1 MTIGRCVRGAR
12 FPSVVAMSTPTGR
25 TLRPPTD
32 PRWPAPVRIIL
43 GLVAFLALL
52 LGISGVVI
60 LIGDAIG
67 LPEVVIRVGASV
79 AFAASVVGLVVGL
92 ARLERRGGKHTGP
105 RTELGPLAQFGL
117 RWSAHDARSL
127 LTAIVI
133 AIAAMVL
140 VAVIGRLTGIA
151 RAVDGLDQFSALQ
164 LLGAFAV
171 AFVPAFVMQGFPEE
185 LFFRGYVLNAARVR
199 LPVAVATSSLL
210 FGSLHFLSQS
220 PATGVVEKY
229 LLYPLMAVALGFAC
243 ACARIATGSLWAAV
257 GIHGG
262 MHLGNQVGSL
272 FAAPAQY
279 AGQLVVEI
287 VVLTAVGLL
296 LLAGRAR
303 FGRPEETAEGVEGC
317 STVAA

>member
-1 MTIGRCVRGAR
+1 MTTATT
-12 FPSVVAMSTPTGR
+12 AR

-43 GLVAFLALL
+43 GLVGFLALL
-52 LGISGVVI
+52 LGVTGVVI
-60 LIGDAIG
+60 LIGDALG
-67 LPEVVIRVGASV
+67 APEPVIQVSASV
-79 AFAASVVGLVVGL
+79 AFAASVVGLVAGL
-92 ARLERRGGKHTGP
+92 ARLERRGGKRTRP
-105 RTELGPLAQFGL
+105 RSELGPLAQLGL

-127 LTAIVI
+127 LIAIVI

-140 VAVIGRLTGIA
+140 VAVIGRLTGMA
-151 RAVDGLDQFSALQ
+151 RAVDGLDQFSTLQ

-171 AFVPAFVMQGFPEE
+171 AVVPAFVMQGFPEE

-220 PATGVVEKY
+220 PATGVLEKY
-229 LLYPLMAVALGFAC
+229 VLYPLMAVALGFAC

-262 MHLGNQVGSL
+262 MHMGNQVASL
-272 FAAPAQY
+272 FAAPAEY

-287 VVLTAVGLL
+287 LVLTAVGLL
-296 LLAGRAR
+296 LWAGRSR
-303 FGRPEETAEGVEGC
+303 LDRPENAAEGVAGC